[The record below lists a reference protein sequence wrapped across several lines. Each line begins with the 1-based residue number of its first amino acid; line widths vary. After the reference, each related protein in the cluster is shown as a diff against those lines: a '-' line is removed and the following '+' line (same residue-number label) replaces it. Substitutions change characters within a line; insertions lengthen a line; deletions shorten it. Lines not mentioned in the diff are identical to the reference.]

1 MGAVWRAVKVFPSNA
16 TDVQMADFQKEVV
29 ILKSCRDRNIVQFL
43 GACITDTQTCL
54 VTECVQLQNISCKH
68 ALRSWDG
75 NSTQL

>member
-1 MGAVWRAVKVFPSNA
+1 MRNLKALMKVLTGICVTLLAAVKVFPANA

-54 VTECVQLQNISCKH
+54 VTE
-68 ALRSWDG
+68 
-75 NSTQL
+75 

>member
-1 MGAVWRAVKVFPSNA
+1 MLALVDVLSGMCVTVNTAVKVFPANA

-54 VTECVQLQNISCKH
+54 VTE
-68 ALRSWDG
+68 
-75 NSTQL
+75 